1 MSYVIGL
8 DIGTTST
15 IGILLAMPDR
25 VLARASRPVTL
36 SSPRPG
42 WAEED
47 PQVWW
52 RNVCAIVPAL
62 LEDAGLPA
70 QAIAAIGV
78 TGMLPALVLLDRRG
92 RLLRPAIQQSD
103 ARCGAEVEEL
113 KAEIDESTFVQRT
126 GNGINQQLIAA
137 RTRWLARHEPE
148 TFAQVHTAFGSYD
161 YINWR
166 LTGERAVEQNW
177 ALEAGFVDLAEDQ
190 ITDDLVALS
199 RLPRST
205 VPRRVR
211 SSDLLGT
218 ISAEA
223 AAATGLAI
231 GTPVIGGAADHI
243 ASAYAAGIRK
253 PGDVLLK
260 FGGSADILIATTQAR
275 PDPRLFLDHH
285 LIPGLWMPNG
295 CMASGGTTLNWF
307 VERIACVQA
316 EVAAKAGESPHV
328 SLDRLA
334 TDTPPG
340 AEGVFALPHFL
351 GEKTPIHDALAR
363 GAFLGMSLS
372 HGIPHLWRALLE
384 GFAFAFRHHVAVLEE
399 TGQPATRFLASDG
412 GSQSDLW
419 LAICADVLGV
429 PVQRLDGHPGSCLGA
444 AWVAALGAGLTD
456 DWDGV
461 EAFVSQGRSFEPCAA
476 HAETYDAG
484 YERYLATYEALAGL
498 RDQ

>member
-1 MSYVIGL
+1 MSHVIGL

-15 IGILLAMPDR
+15 IGILLALPDR
-25 VLARASRPVTL
+25 VVARVSRPVTL
-36 SSPRPG
+36 SSPHPG

-47 PQVWW
+47 PEVWW

-70 QAIAAIGV
+70 EAIAAIGV

-92 RLLRPAIQQSD
+92 VPLRPAIQQSD
-103 ARCGAEVEEL
+103 ARCGAEVAEL
-113 KAEIDESTFVQRT
+113 RTEVDESTFVKRT
-126 GNGINQQLIAA
+126 GNGLNQQLIAA

-148 TFAQVHTAFGSYD
+148 TFAQTHTAFGSYD

-177 ALEAGFVDLAEDQ
+177 ALEAGFVDLAEDR
-190 ITDDLVALS
+190 IADDLVALAH
-199 RLPRST
+199 LPRSA

-211 SSDLLGT
+211 SSELLGT
-218 ISAEA
+218 VSA
-223 AAATGLAI
+223 AAASATGLAI
-231 GTPVIGGAADHI
+231 GTPVVGGAADHI
-243 ASAYAAGIRK
+243 ASAYAAGIRR

-260 FGGSADILIATTQAR
+260 FGGSADILIATREAR

-285 LIPGLWMPNG
+285 LIPGLWVPNG
-295 CMASGGTTLNWF
+295 CMASGGSTLNWF
-307 VERIACVQA
+307 VERIACMT
-316 EVAAKAGESPHV
+316 AATPTGESPHAV
-328 SLDRLA
+328 LDRLA
-334 TDTPPG
+334 ADTPPG
-340 AEGVFALPHFL
+340 AAGVHALPHFL
-351 GEKTPIHDALAR
+351 GEKTPIHDANAR

-419 LAICADVLGV
+419 LAICADVLGET
-429 PVQRLDGHPGSCLGA
+429 VQRLDGHPGSCLGA

-461 EAFVSQGRSFEPCAA
+461 EAFVSRGRSFEPRPV
-476 HAETYDAG
+476 HAEIYAAG
-484 YERYLATYEALAGL
+484 YERYLATYEALAAL
-498 RDQ
+498 RKP